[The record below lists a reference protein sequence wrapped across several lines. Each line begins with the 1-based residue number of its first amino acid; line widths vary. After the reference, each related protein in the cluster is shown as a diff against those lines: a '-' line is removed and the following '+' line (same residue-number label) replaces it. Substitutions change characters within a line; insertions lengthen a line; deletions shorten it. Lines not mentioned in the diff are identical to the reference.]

1 MPGGSKSHIVY
12 EGHPPKISESDIEG
26 QRIWLKV
33 SETHP
38 VQDNERVIA
47 KLDKDLIEL
56 FKEIHFWK
64 FFNAILDI
72 KFRIASH
79 VGDDEE
85 MLRLKIEMKRA
96 FEQLQFKNISFW
108 CLIKEKYDLWDK
120 LCFGVRVSADDIW
133 TVVEVPVQG
142 TFRTIADEV
151 RRLLDGEI
159 LPPESEP

>member
-1 MPGGSKSHIVY
+1 MPGGSKSHIIY
-12 EGHPPKISESDIEG
+12 EGRPPKIAESDIEG

-38 VQDNERVIA
+38 VQENERVVC

-72 KFRIASH
+72 KFKIASH
-79 VGDDEE
+79 VGDEEE
-85 MLRLKIEMKRA
+85 MLGLKIEIKRA
-96 FEQLQFKNISFW
+96 LEYLQFKQTSFW
-108 CLIKEKYDLWDK
+108 FLIKEKYDLWDK
-120 LCFGVRVSADDIW
+120 LCFGVRVNDDNW

-142 TFRTIADEV
+142 MFRTIADEV
-151 RRLLDGEI
+151 RRLLDGEM
-159 LPPESEP
+159 LPPESET